1 MNYVFIKIYAFDKF
15 MYFNI
20 AVILRRNTHTVNRV
34 SFG

>member
-1 MNYVFIKIYAFDKF
+1 MNYAFIKIYAFDSF

-20 AVILRRNTHTVNRV
+20 AIILRRNTQTVNRV